1 MAKIAIATAVALAAA
16 LALPPAP
23 ASADDTG
30 VGQMLHTMKRYG
42 KKVCFEG
49 HFHTGSGTGAT
60 KKAAEVD
67 AVKAWAGFTAWEYGT
82 DWAQWSKAH
91 AKTLTCSQNSSG
103 FSCQAD
109 AMPCK

>member
-1 MAKIAIATAVALAAA
+1 MAKIAVAALAASLA
-16 LALPPAP
+16 LALPLAP

-30 VGQMLHTMKRYG
+30 VGQMLHTMKRIG
-42 KKVCFEG
+42 KKVCFDE
-49 HFHTGSGTGAT
+49 HYHTGSGTGAT

-67 AVKAWAGFTAWEYGT
+67 AVKAWAGFTAFEYGT

-91 AKTLTCSQNSSG
+91 NKSLKCSPGGSG

-109 AMPCK
+109 AVPCK